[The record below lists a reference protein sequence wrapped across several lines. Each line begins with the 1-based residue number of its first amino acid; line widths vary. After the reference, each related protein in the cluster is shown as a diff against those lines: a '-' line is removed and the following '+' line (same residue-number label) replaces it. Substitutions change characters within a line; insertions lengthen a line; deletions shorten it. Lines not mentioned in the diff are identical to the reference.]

1 MLFAKRKSDGQ
12 TVTAYME
19 SKSNAPFVCLE
30 CNEEV
35 VLKTG
40 RFRVNHFAHANP
52 IACKFAEGESE
63 THRRCKIEIYLA
75 LKKAA
80 GVEDLALERALGE
93 VRPDVSARINGVPVA
108 IEVQI
113 SSLSIETIMRRTI
126 DYYRKGIC
134 VLWLLQWTPKLDA
147 PRYTPKHWESCPTL
161 F

>member
-1 MLFAKRKSDGQ
+1 MLSAKRKSDGQ

-40 RFRVNHFAHANP
+40 KLRVNHFAHANP

-63 THRRCKIEIYLA
+63 AHRRCKIEIFLA
-75 LKKAA
+75 LTKTA
-80 GVEDLALERALGE
+80 GVEDVALERALGE

-108 IEVQI
+108 IEVQ
-113 SSLSIETIMRRTI
+113 L
-126 DYYRKGIC
+126 
-134 VLWLLQWTPKLDA
+134 
-147 PRYTPKHWESCPTL
+147 
-161 F
+161 